1 MNQRMTS
8 TARFPLFPKQ
18 VSMTNFSISFLYE
31 KFQSFRN
38 AMLLRYKDIIQLLLL
53 HDIFLRTLFDQSKI
67 LIIPVQFQIKE
78 KQR

>member
-8 TARFPLFPKQ
+8 TAWFPLFPKQ

-31 KFQSFRN
+31 KF

-53 HDIFLRTLFDQSKI
+53 HDIIYFSAHSSINRKY
-67 LIIPVQFQIKE
+67 
-78 KQR
+78 